1 MTNKRTQTSSLIRS
15 SDIIVGQG
23 LFGNWM
29 NESANEISDDYDE
42 DDDEYGTVDSND
54 EIDAELDEI
63 ERLFRDSSDDIG
75 WDEGGTSFENLSEE
89 STLDDNDWEERMF
102 DESGLVEEGSA
113 DGHEHDYEI
122 RKLDNAPSWDSM
134 KSLSSSNDNSIQAI
148 SSSDVGLNFMISVQG
163 VQNNDVEG
171 ITRWH
176 LADDSVH
183 KNPLKDIDTSDMEM
197 KPTTLKQLRREIMPW
212 DSVYSSRGGDRLAEK
227 KDKSKQEDI
236 NQKETAP
243 KKQKKRQRKATKK
256 PKPATEDEIAAAELK
271 RALKIERKKAKKL
284 TKKERKEAA
293 AERRKVEAPKLAA
306 KIARLEGFIN
316 NATAK
321 AAKLE
326 EFVYKG
332 TSSNVAVKRMRL
344 KLKNL
349 EAAAKQKE
357 RKLKELT
364 EGGSKN
370 NEE

>member
-1 MTNKRTQTSSLIRS
+1 MTSKRTQTSSLIRS

-54 EIDAELDEI
+54 EIDDELDEI
-63 ERLFRDSSDDIG
+63 ERLFRDSDDDIG
-75 WDEGGTSFENLSEE
+75 WDEGGTSFEDLSEE
-89 STLDDNDWEERMF
+89 STLDDNDWEDSIF
-102 DESGLVEEGSA
+102 DENDLQGEGSA

-134 KSLSSSNDNSIQAI
+134 KSLSSSNDNSIHAM
-148 SSSDVGLNFMISVQG
+148 SSSDVGFNFMISVQG

-183 KNPLKDIDTSDMEM
+183 KNPVKDIDTSMEM
-197 KPTTLKQLRREIMPW
+197 KPTTLNQLRREIMPW
-212 DSVYSSRGGDRLAEK
+212 DSVYSSRGGDRLTEK

-236 NQKETAP
+236 NQKEKAP
-243 KKQKKRQRKATKK
+243 KKQKKRVKKGTKK

-271 RALKIERKKAKKL
+271 RALKIERKKAEKL
-284 TKKERKEAA
+284 TKKERKQAA

-364 EGGSKN
+364 EGGAKN
-370 NEE
+370 NDE